1 MPFSPPTRVELLQE
15 FAFPSVCQKI
25 KVTPDEQYLFATGL
39 HAPRVRVYDVSQ
51 LSLKFERHF
60 DAEIVDFQVLSQ
72 DYSKAV
78 FLGFDRTLDFHAR
91 FGTYH
96 KTRIPRAGRALAYA
110 SPRAELYVGGS
121 APELW
126 RLSLEEGRF
135 MAPLPC
141 QSPAVNALGVS
152 PAHGL
157 LAAAGEEGL
166 LECFDP
172 RAHASA
178 GALDAAAAAGSAGA
192 DLTAVRFD
200 AAGMQVAVG
209 TATGRVAVF
218 DLRSS
223 RALTVKDH
231 HYDAPIQSLRWLPAP
246 PGVARRQ
253 GPQIVSSD
261 RHVIRV
267 WDAATGAGTANIEP
281 REAGDIND
289 VCVWPG
295 SGLIFAACDQPRV
308 QAYFL
313 PALGPAPRWCSFLE
327 SITEELEERATPT
340 VYDDYRFVTRT
351 ELDALGLAHL
361 AGTSLLKPYMHGFFL
376 DNRLYSRAKAIAE
389 PFAYEAYRAKRVA
402 DKLEEQR
409 RSRISVPR
417 KAPKVNAALAARL
430 ESADGDAKAARA
442 DRRARLTAD
451 GDDNADVSE
460 PALLQDARFKALF
473 EDEAFAVDERS
484 EDYKALHPS
493 APSGARARKLVEEHF
508 DAVEDDDDEEI
519 DRVAGDK
526 AAAARPAARA
536 KPSSTAPRMYEAR
549 SETAAAAFRSGRSLE
564 DEKQRPLAERVAAAG
579 GKAGVQ
585 PRRRPVG
592 NREVTFE
599 LKQGGK
605 KRRAG

>member
-1 MPFSPPTRVELLQE
+1 MSISVAAPDGVKVYTVAGGKNLPNWAAKKQQKSLKKDDDYQRRVELLQE

-96 KTRIPRAGRALAYA
+96 KTRIPRAGRALAYT

-166 LECFDP
+166 LESRWARP
-172 RAHASA
+172 RA
-178 GALDAAAAAGSAGA
+178 GSP
-192 DLTAVRFD
+192 
-200 AAGMQVAVG
+200 
-209 TATGRVAVF
+209 
-218 DLRSS
+218 SS
-223 RALTVKDH
+223 TCAPRALTVKDH

-267 WDAATGAGTANIEP
+267 WDAASGAGTANIEP

-289 VCVWPG
+289 VC
-295 SGLIFAACDQPRV
+295 
-308 QAYFL
+308 
-313 PALGPAPRWCSFLE
+313 
-327 SITEELEERATPT
+327 ELEERATPT

-389 PFAYEAYRAKRVA
+389 PFAYEAYRAKR
-402 DKLEEQR
+402 
-409 RSRISVPR
+409 
-417 KAPKVNAALAARL
+417 APKVNAALAARL
-430 ESADGDAKAARA
+430 ESADGDAKA
-442 DRRARLTAD
+442 DRRAKPAAD
-451 GDDNADVSE
+451 GDDNVSE
-460 PALLQDARFKALF
+460 PALLQDSRFKALF

-508 DAVEDDDDEEI
+508 DVVEDDEDEEI
-519 DRVAGDK
+519 GRVAGDK

-536 KPSSTAPRMYEAR
+536 KPSSAAPRMYEAR